1 MNLVFKK
8 TSGIEPFIDWL
19 KIFKGDISDE
29 TIVLETDV
37 QAGRFLTKGNNSHRS
52 VVRYGEIAFT
62 ESGFTIDTKAS
73 SPEIFQNQNFPR
85 INIGILKILSK
96 FIELLKTFATSNEF
110 TMTICFDMAEESKI
124 MEAKYI
130 RLKSK
135 TLTMNMLCASVPNNF
150 KIISDEL
157 FSNRLYVAP
166 NPITAVIN
174 MDIVKNI
181 ISISDIFKHSEDYM
195 NYMFFY
201 TKKDETGQRFLYIKD
216 HEKTYDYKIGPVTF
230 DDDSAS
236 DTWNDIILP
245 VSRNSFLMGI
255 KDAGEIM
262 NFKISTTDTSRLLID
277 GNNGKIKTII
287 AKVQINDNQ
296 GEYIDY

>member
-37 QAGRFLTKGNNSHRS
+37 QAGRFLTKSNNFTRS
-52 VVRYGEIAFT
+52 AVRYGEIAFT
-62 ESGFTIDTKAS
+62 ESGFTVDTKAS

-110 TMTICFDMAEESKI
+110 TMIICFDMAEESKI

-181 ISISDIFKHSEDYM
+181 ISISDIFKRSEA
-195 NYMFFY
+195 YMFFY
-201 TKKDETGQRFLYIKD
+201 TKKDETGQRFLYVKD
-216 HEKTYDYKIGPVTF
+216 QEKTYDYKIGTVTF
-230 DDDSAS
+230 DEDPAS
-236 DTWNDIILP
+236 DTWNDINLP

-255 KDAGEIM
+255 KDAGYILKL
-262 NFKISTTDTSRLLID
+262 KISTTDTSRLLID
-277 GNNGKIKTII
+277 GNDGKIKTII
-287 AKVQINDNQ
+287 AKTQISDNEA
-296 GEYIDY
+296 EYIDY